1 MGIKI
6 QVSGVGCTSSPG
18 SQHIGK
24 SFKELL
30 VEASYEAIEDANI
43 SPSMIDGASFSYA
56 GEGEIGHGGIV
67 PTLVDALGLAP
78 LEAYINCG
86 NCASAHMAFLQGCE
100 MIESGRYHN
109 VLVAGFDK
117 LTDILPFENYML
129 MSTDSLYDYNLGFSH
144 IDAFLLQQEYIRKYK
159 IEPAILKESLIKFAT
174 LMDRYGLKNTIASNY
189 GSLPLPEEYLEKL
202 PFFGNAMSAGEGASA
217 VILSSLSDEIE
228 VDEKNNKKRDT
239 IIVAGRGYTNT
250 SHYIPHRYNKKLLH
264 SKTDMVPTQIGMF
277 DGYPL
282 ELAIKKAY
290 NEANITAEQLNIIEL
305 YDQGLNTFIS
315 LEAAGICSKGKAPDF
330 IINGGSSINSK
341 IAINTDG
348 GNIARG
354 HAAGGASLYQ
364 IIEIVKQLQNR
375 SSGEQIS
382 NRKYGL
388 STVIGGAYA
397 TTAAVIL
404 ENKEN

>member
-144 IDAFLLQQEYIRKYK
+144 IDAFI
-159 IEPAILKESLIKFAT
+159 AT
-174 LMDRYGLKNTIASNY
+174 RIY
-189 GSLPLPEEYLEKL
+189 
-202 PFFGNAMSAGEGASA
+202 
-217 VILSSLSDEIE
+217 
-228 VDEKNNKKRDT
+228 
-239 IIVAGRGYTNT
+239 
-250 SHYIPHRYNKKLLH
+250 
-264 SKTDMVPTQIGMF
+264 
-277 DGYPL
+277 
-282 ELAIKKAY
+282 
-290 NEANITAEQLNIIEL
+290 
-305 YDQGLNTFIS
+305 
-315 LEAAGICSKGKAPDF
+315 
-330 IINGGSSINSK
+330 
-341 IAINTDG
+341 
-348 GNIARG
+348 
-354 HAAGGASLYQ
+354 
-364 IIEIVKQLQNR
+364 
-375 SSGEQIS
+375 
-382 NRKYGL
+382 
-388 STVIGGAYA
+388 
-397 TTAAVIL
+397 
-404 ENKEN
+404 

>member
-1 MGIKI
+1 MSIKI
-6 QVSGVGCTSSPG
+6 QVSGVGCTTSPG
-18 SQHIGK
+18 SQHIDK

-30 VEASYEAIEDANI
+30 VEASYKAIEDADI

-67 PTLVDALGLAP
+67 PTLVDALGLSP

-86 NCASAHMAFLQGCE
+86 NCASSHMAFLQGCE
-100 MIESGRYHN
+100 MIESGRYKK
-109 VLVAGFDK
+109 VLVAGFDE
-117 LTDILPFENYML
+117 LTDILTFENYML

-144 IDAFLLQQEYIRKYK
+144 IDAFLLQQEYLRKYNIK
-159 IEPAILKESLIKFAT
+159 PTMVKEALIKFAT
-174 LMDRYGLKNTIASNY
+174 LMNQY
-189 GSLPLPEEYLEKL
+189 GSKNSTASSYGNKPVTMEYLEKL

-217 VILSSLSDEIE
+217 VVLSSVDDEDNI
-228 VDEKNNKKRDT
+228 KNNKRDM
-239 IIVAGRGYTNT
+239 IIVAGRGYINT

-264 SKTDMVPTQIGMF
+264 LKSNEKTDQLGMF
-277 DGYPL
+277 NGFPL
-282 ELAIKKAY
+282 EIAIQRAY
-290 NEANITAEQLNIIEL
+290 NEAGITSENLNIMEL

-315 LEAAGICSKGKAPDF
+315 IDAAGICPRGEAVDF
-330 IINGGSSINSK
+330 IINGGGTLEGK

-375 SSGEQIS
+375 ASGLQIS
-382 NRKYGL
+382 NRSYGL
-388 STVIGGAYA
+388 STVIGGSYA
-397 TTAAVIL
+397 TAAAVIL
-404 ENKEN
+404 KNEGI